1 MIVYTLMGPLL
12 GFTIYIVRTTISY
25 GDLYRVHDIIEFTT
39 QENISNTASCTQ
51 HNPHGLS
58 GVASRP
64 PSDGASTF

>member
-12 GFTIYIVRTTISY
+12 GFTIYIEF
-25 GDLYRVHDIIEFTT
+25 IIEFTT